1 MDQARNKRLRDAVLA
16 VSTDTL
22 RTAVRRIGED
32 VVQALPAQARP
43 LVNQLRRSGN
53 PADLL
58 RRVPNPQVLMVVG
71 DQVADEPLEVVRALL
86 GDAAD
91 DPTREQ
97 LLDAL
102 AKLLELFDV
111 DVVRVM
117 LATVSVA
124 EAAAS
129 DLCDD
134 LLANDER
141 FALPDAA
148 R

>member
-1 MDQARNKRLRDAVLA
+1 MDQARNKRLRAALLALSPDVLRA
-16 VSTDTL
+16 G
-22 RTAVRRIGED
+22 VRGISEE
-32 VVQALPAQARP
+32 VVRAMSAQARP
-43 LVNQLRRSGN
+43 LVNQLRRSN
-53 PADLL
+53 KPADLL
-58 RRVPNPQVLMVVG
+58 RRVPNPQVVAVVA

-117 LATVSVA
+117 LGTVAVA
-124 EAAAS
+124 DASAS

-134 LLANDER
+134 LLQHDER
-141 FALPDAA
+141 FALPST
-148 R
+148 

>member
-1 MDQARNKRLRDAVLA
+1 MDQARNKRLRAALLEVSPDA
-16 VSTDTL
+16 L
-22 RTAVRRIGED
+22 RAGVRRIGEE
-32 VVQALPAQARP
+32 VVRALPAQARP
-43 LVNQLRRSGN
+43 LVNQLRRSN
-53 PADLL
+53 KPADLL
-58 RRVPNPQVLMVVG
+58 RRVPNPQVVALVA

-86 GDAAD
+86 GEAAD

-111 DVVRVM
+111 EIVRVM

-124 EAAAS
+124 DASAS

-134 LLANDER
+134 LLQTDER
-141 FALPDAA
+141 FALPAS
-148 R
+148 

>member
-1 MDQARNKRLRDAVLA
+1 MDQARNKRLRTAVLA
-16 VSTDTL
+16 VSTDAL
-22 RTAVRRIGED
+22 RAAVRGIGED

-58 RRVPNPQVLMVVG
+58 RRVPNPQVVMVVG

-117 LATVSVA
+117 LATVAVA

-134 LLANDER
+134 LLTNDER
-141 FALPDAA
+141 FALPD
-148 R
+148 

>member
-1 MDQARNKRLRDAVLA
+1 MDQARNKRLRAALLA
-16 VSTDTL
+16 VSPDAL
-22 RTAVRRIGED
+22 RAGVRGVGEE
-32 VVQALPAQARP
+32 VVRALPAQARP
-43 LVNQLRRSGN
+43 LVNQLRRSN
-53 PADLL
+53 KPADLL
-58 RRVPNPQVLMVVG
+58 RRVPNPQVVAVVA

-117 LATVSVA
+117 LGTVAVA
-124 EAAAS
+124 DASAS

-134 LLANDER
+134 LLTNDER
-141 FALPDAA
+141 FALPD
-148 R
+148 

>member
-1 MDQARNKRLRDAVLA
+1 MDQARNKRLRAALLA
-16 VSTDTL
+16 VSPDAL
-22 RTAVRRIGED
+22 RAAVRGVGEE
-32 VVQALPAQARP
+32 VVRALPAQARP
-43 LVNQLRRSGN
+43 LVNQLRRSN
-53 PADLL
+53 KPADLL
-58 RRVPNPQVLMVVG
+58 RRVPNPQVVAVVA

-117 LATVSVA
+117 LGTVAVA
-124 EAAAS
+124 DASAS

-134 LLANDER
+134 LLTNDER
-141 FALPDAA
+141 FALPG
-148 R
+148 